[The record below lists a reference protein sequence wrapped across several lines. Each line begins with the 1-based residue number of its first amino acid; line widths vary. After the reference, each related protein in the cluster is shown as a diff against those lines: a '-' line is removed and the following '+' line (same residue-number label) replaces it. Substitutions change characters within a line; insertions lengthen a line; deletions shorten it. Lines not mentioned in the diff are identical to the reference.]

1 MKLINFKNKKIFI
14 AGKNGL
20 LGSAIFRFFK
30 NKESNSKLLTPTSK
44 ELDLTNLVKTEKWF
58 KKNKPDYVIL
68 AAAKAAGIYDNM
80 HSPTKYMIDNI
91 KIQTNVI
98 TLCHK
103 HNVKKLMFIGS
114 SCIYPKFAKNPIK
127 EDSLL
132 TASLEE
138 TNQWYA
144 ITKIHG
150 VKCCEAYKKQFNSN
164 FISVMPTNL
173 YGINDKYDEK
183 ISHVIPA
190 LIKRFL
196 LAKKNMKKTVE
207 VWGSGNPKR
216 EFLFADD
223 CASAIYFI
231 MKRDLKIDLV
241 NIGSDKDISIKELA
255 QTIKKIINYNGKILF
270 NRSMPDGV
278 LRKKLDI
285 SKLKNLGW
293 KPSVKLQDG
302 IKRVVDEISKTI

>member
-1 MKLINFKNKKIFI
+1 
-14 AGKNGL
+14 
-20 LGSAIFRFFK
+20 
-30 NKESNSKLLTPTSK
+30 
-44 ELDLTNLVKTEKWF
+44 
-58 KKNKPDYVIL
+58 
-68 AAAKAAGIYDNM
+68 
-80 HSPTKYMIDNI
+80 
-91 KIQTNVI
+91 
-98 TLCHK
+98 
-103 HNVKKLMFIGS
+103 
-114 SCIYPKFAKNPIK
+114 
-127 EDSLL
+127 
-132 TASLEE
+132 
-138 TNQWYA
+138 
-144 ITKIHG
+144 
-150 VKCCEAYKKQFNSN
+150 
-164 FISVMPTNL
+164 MPTNL

>member
-1 MKLINFKNKKIFI
+1 
-14 AGKNGL
+14 
-20 LGSAIFRFFK
+20 
-30 NKESNSKLLTPTSK
+30 
-44 ELDLTNLVKTEKWF
+44 
-58 KKNKPDYVIL
+58 
-68 AAAKAAGIYDNM
+68 
-80 HSPTKYMIDNI
+80 
-91 KIQTNVI
+91 
-98 TLCHK
+98 
-103 HNVKKLMFIGS
+103 
-114 SCIYPKFAKNPIK
+114 
-127 EDSLL
+127 
-132 TASLEE
+132 
-138 TNQWYA
+138 
-144 ITKIHG
+144 
-150 VKCCEAYKKQFNSN
+150 
-164 FISVMPTNL
+164 
-173 YGINDKYDEK
+173 
-183 ISHVIPA
+183 
-190 LIKRFL
+190 
-196 LAKKNMKKTVE
+196 MKKTVE